1 MKHHSEVLSIYKN
14 FSVMIRTHFDISIR
28 VFRVNS
34 VREYQYDALRQVF
47 IEQGTLA
54 RFSCLGAH
62 AQNGVAECKHHH
74 LLETAHALMIAYSV
88 PPHFWAEAVSTVT
101 YLINIQ
107 PSSALQG
114 GITFERLC
122 GKANDYSCLHLFG
135 CVCYVLLAPREC
147 NKLTAQFVECIFL
160 YYSAYHKGYHY

>member
-1 MKHHSEVLSIYKN
+1 MKHRSEVLSIYKN

-28 VFRVNS
+28 VFRVDS

-74 LLETAHALMIAYSV
+74 LLEIAHALMIAYSV
-88 PPHFWAEAVSTVT
+88 PPHF
-101 YLINIQ
+101 
-107 PSSALQG
+107 
-114 GITFERLC
+114 
-122 GKANDYSCLHLFG
+122 
-135 CVCYVLLAPREC
+135 
-147 NKLTAQFVECIFL
+147 
-160 YYSAYHKGYHY
+160 